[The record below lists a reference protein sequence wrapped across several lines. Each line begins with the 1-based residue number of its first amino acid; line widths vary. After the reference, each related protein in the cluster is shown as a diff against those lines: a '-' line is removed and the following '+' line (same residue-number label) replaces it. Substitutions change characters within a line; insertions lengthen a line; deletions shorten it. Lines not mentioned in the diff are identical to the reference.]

1 MCNILLSILEE
12 PIRDNKDSSR
22 SDEASFVDCNGN
34 ESEKIETA
42 ESIFQRA
49 GGELIL
55 RNCES
60 VSKSHSFKVKGIN
73 GRIIHVKKSTMLW
86 LLSSGRFK
94 RSNDRLRRFQRIRT
108 LNALPI
114 TTNRI
119 KDDVT
124 IGDWVALSGR
134 LICHVSSF
142 QYQTGENTSYK
153 MYT

>member
-1 MCNILLSILEE
+1 
-12 PIRDNKDSSR
+12 
-22 SDEASFVDCNGN
+22 
-34 ESEKIETA
+34 
-42 ESIFQRA
+42 
-49 GGELIL
+49 
-55 RNCES
+55 
-60 VSKSHSFKVKGIN
+60 
-73 GRIIHVKKSTMLW
+73 MLW